1 VNSTADPSAVVN
13 AWMDSPGHRNNIVDP
28 AQRSMG
34 IGCVPSGDKLL
45 CSQLFLAEE

>member
-1 VNSTADPSAVVN
+1 VNSTADPSAVVS
-13 AWMDSPGHRNNIVDP
+13 AWMDSPGHRNNIIDP
-28 AQRSMG
+28 AQRAMG